1 MTGGRR
7 GLGEKRNGD
16 GESDHFGSWDW
27 EEMRIGNFEGLFG
40 CGFCFVE
47 GNENP

>member
-7 GLGEKRNGD
+7 GLGERRNSD
-16 GESDHFGSWDW
+16 GESDHFGSW
-27 EEMRIGNFEGLFG
+27 EEMRNGNFEGLFG
-40 CGFCFVE
+40 CGFCSVE